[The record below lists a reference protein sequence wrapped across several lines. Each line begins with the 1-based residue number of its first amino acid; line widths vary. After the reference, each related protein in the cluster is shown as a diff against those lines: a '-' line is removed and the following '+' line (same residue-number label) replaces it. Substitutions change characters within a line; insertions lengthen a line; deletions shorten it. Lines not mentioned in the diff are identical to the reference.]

1 MYILFSKLIIVA
13 RLEFYCFT
21 VKLILSHT
29 KKNITVR
36 LGMKTVAVD
45 DSQMAVG

>member
-13 RLEFYCFT
+13 EFYCFT